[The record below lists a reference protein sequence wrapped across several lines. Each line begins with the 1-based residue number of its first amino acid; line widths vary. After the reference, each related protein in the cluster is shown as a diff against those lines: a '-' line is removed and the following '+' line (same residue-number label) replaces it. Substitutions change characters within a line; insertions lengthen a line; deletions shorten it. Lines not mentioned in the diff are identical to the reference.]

1 MSCSFTGHNCVNAAG
16 QKIAG
21 RVSQMQIRRKTEKPM
36 VIHTKERTRLH
47 ARGKQETRIKGRNV
61 LTVTRHPGAA
71 RNTAAQAAYGRQCAE
86 NLLSTKQKRNMGYRR
101 PGSGGRAG
109 YHYASQKPPCN
120 SYPGSGGRSSHNYA
134 PRKPVR
140 KKGAST
146 LQMAGTAGAKTASDQ
161 VEEGDEFYDAC
172 MTADFLTKPVKG
184 TAQSVKCAGQRIK
197 KTGQSDMASGKKHAS
212 DLHAENIKNI
222 RQAERFA
229 SGMARKADPV
239 VKNMDA
245 AQSLSVSGIYKR
257 DAGGIFLSSAGEG
270 TGVLFPDKTAYGAQ
284 AASEKPAWEN
294 MQGMAGEGSGRTAKK
309 KAQKNARRTAHKA
322 VKEIPK
328 KTVKKASEETAKK
341 VAKET
346 VKQTIKVA
354 ASAAGTAA
362 GTAAAGAGGLLTGI
376 AAGEA
381 AGIKLDRHGMKV
393 STKRRMIQLYVA
405 KLKQDEN
412 HDSIAKAV
420 RDIVLMRFFTAAK
433 YVTKYT
439 ALSFAAVFLMMA
451 FLTVPVI
458 STLAVIYNSP
468 LAVLFPSISSA
479 ETVQEV
485 LSGYMAEFNRDIEN
499 EMGSTTGYDRAEKV
513 YAGYNGNG
521 VPDNFCDILAVYMVK
536 YGNGDT
542 AADMTGKAKQNLKKV
557 FDDMCSCSTSS
568 GTETE
573 QGENGNDVDYRVKYV
588 NVTLKTYHDMISIY
602 CFDPEEQAMLDELM
616 KPEYMSSPVYQDTG
630 GGQELDPERYQAVL
644 DAVSDAN
651 GKRVLEFALSKVG
664 YPYSQAL
671 RDDGEHFD
679 CSSLAYYA
687 WRHAGVSIAYQGSTA
702 AAYEGKLCYEN
713 DWLVHYGNMQPG
725 DLIFY
730 SYERNGRFMNI
741 SHVAIYAGD
750 GMVVEAANKRLG
762 VVYRPIQGK
771 SSIVMIGRPR

>member
-1 MSCSFTGHNCVNAAG
+1 MGVL
-16 QKIAG
+16 Q
-21 RVSQMQIRRKTEKPM
+21 VRRKTEKPI
-36 VIHTKERTRLH
+36 VIHTKERTTIH
-47 ARGKQETRIKGRNV
+47 ARGKQEIRVKGRNV
-61 LTVTRHPGAA
+61 LTVTRYPGAV
-71 RNTAAQAAYGRQCAE
+71 RNTAAQNLYGRQRAE
-86 NLLSTKQKRNMGYRR
+86 TILSTKQKRSMGHCR
-101 PGSGGRAG
+101 PGSGGRTG
-109 YHYASQKPPCN
+109 YHYASQKPPYT
-120 SYPGSGGRSSHNYA
+120 SYPGGRGRGSHNYIS
-134 PRKPVR
+134 RKPVR

-146 LQMAGTAGAKTASDQ
+146 LQMAGTAGAKTALDQ
-161 VEEGDEFYDAC
+161 VEGGDELYNAC
-172 MTADFLTKPVKG
+172 MTADFLAKPVKG
-184 TAQSVKCAGQRIK
+184 TAQSVKRAGQRIK
-197 KTGQSDMASGKKHAS
+197 KHGQSDMALRKKHAS
-212 DLHAENIKNI
+212 DLQAENIKNI
-222 RQAERFA
+222 RQVERFA
-229 SGMARKADPV
+229 PGVAHKAKHPSV

-245 AQSLSVSGIYKR
+245 AQNFSVSGIHKR
-257 DAGGIFLSSAGEG
+257 DAGGIFLSGAGEG
-270 TGVLFPDKTAYGAQ
+270 TGVLYPDKTAYGAQ
-284 AASEKPAWEN
+284 AVSEKTVWEN

-309 KAQKNARRTAHKA
+309 KAQKNARSTAHKA

-341 VAKET
+341 VTKEA
-346 VKQTIKVA
+346 VKQTMKIT

-362 GTAAAGAGGLLTGI
+362 GTAATGAGGLLTGI

-381 AGIKLDRHGMKV
+381 AGIKLDRHDMKV
-393 STKRRMIQLYVA
+393 STKKRMIQLCVA
-405 KLKQDEN
+405 KLKQDES

-420 RDIVLMRFFTAAK
+420 RDIVLMRFSLAAK

-439 ALSFAAVFLMMA
+439 ALSLAMVFLMVA

-458 STLAVIYNSP
+458 SSLAVIYNSP

-479 ETVQEV
+479 ESVQEV
-485 LSGYMAEFNRDIEN
+485 LSGYIAEFNGDIEN
-499 EMGSTTGYDRAEKV
+499 EMGSTGGYDRAEKV
-513 YAGYNGNG
+513 YAGYDGSG

-542 AADMTGKAKQNLKKV
+542 ATDMTGRAKQNLKKV
-557 FDDMCSCSTSS
+557 FDDMCSYGTSS

-573 QGENGNDVDYRVKYV
+573 QDENGNDVDYRVKYV
-588 NVTLKTYHDMISIY
+588 DITLKTYQDMVSVY
-602 CFDPEEQAMLDELM
+602 GFDAEEQAMLDELM
-616 KPEYMSSPVYQDTG
+616 KPEYLASPAYQDTG
-630 GGQELDPERYQAVL
+630 GGQELNPERYRAVL

-671 RDDGEHFD
+671 RNDGEHFD

-687 WRHAGVSIAYQGSTA
+687 WRHAGVSISYQGSTT
-702 AAYEGKLCYEN
+702 AAYEGKLCYDN
-713 DWLVHYGNMQPG
+713 DWLVHYSDMQPG

-741 SHVAIYAGD
+741 SHVAVYAGD

>member
-47 ARGKQETRIKGRNV
+47 ARGKQEIRIKGRNV
-61 LTVTRHPGAA
+61 LTVTLHPGVT
-71 RNTAAQAAYGRQCAE
+71 RNTAAQAAYDRQ
-86 NLLSTKQKRNMGYRR
+86 
-101 PGSGGRAG
+101 
-109 YHYASQKPPCN
+109 
-120 SYPGSGGRSSHNYA
+120 
-134 PRKPVR
+134 
-140 KKGAST
+140 
-146 LQMAGTAGAKTASDQ
+146 
-161 VEEGDEFYDAC
+161 
-172 MTADFLTKPVKG
+172 
-184 TAQSVKCAGQRIK
+184 CAGQRIK
-197 KTGQSDMASGKKHAS
+197 KHGQSGMVSGKKHAR
-212 DLHAENIKNI
+212 DLQAENVKNI
-222 RQAERFA
+222 QQAEGFA
-229 SGMARKADPV
+229 SGMAHKANHPAV

-245 AQSLSVSGIYKR
+245 AQSLSMSGIHKR
-257 DAGGIFLSSAGEG
+257 DVGNIFLSSAG
-270 TGVLFPDKTAYGAQ
+270 TGVLLPDKTAYGAQ

-294 MQGMAGEGSGRTAKK
+294 MHGMAGEGSGRTAKK

-393 STKRRMIQLYVA
+393 STKKRMIQLYVA

-420 RDIVLMRFFTAAK
+420 RDIVMMRFFTAAR

-439 ALSFAAVFLMMA
+439 ALSLAAVFLMVA

-573 QGENGNDVDYRVKYV
+573 QDENGNDVDYRVKCV

-602 CFDPEEQAMLDELM
+602 GFDPEEQAMLDELM

-630 GGQELDPERYQAVL
+630 GGQELDPEKYQAVL

-687 WRHAGVSIAYQGSTA
+687 WRHAGVSISYQGSTA

-730 SYERNGRFMNI
+730 SYEKNGRFMNI

-771 SSIVMIGRPR
+771 SSIVMVGRPR

>member
-1 MSCSFTGHNCVNAAG
+1 
-16 QKIAG
+16 
-21 RVSQMQIRRKTEKPM
+21 M
-36 VIHTKERTRLH
+36 VIHTKERTRIH
-47 ARGKQETRIKGRNV
+47 ARGKQEARIKGRNV
-61 LTVTRHPGAA
+61 LTVTRHPGVSRNAA
-71 RNTAAQAAYGRQCAE
+71 MQAAYGRQRGKT
-86 NLLSTKQKRNMGYRR
+86 LLSGKQKWNTGYRQ
-101 PGSGGRAG
+101 PGSRGRTG
-109 YHYASQKPPCN
+109 YKCIPQKSPYTG
-120 SYPGSGGRSSHNYA
+120 YPGSGVHSRHSYV

-140 KKGAST
+140 KKGAGT
-146 LQMAGTAGAKTASDQ
+146 LHMAGTAGVKAVLDQ
-161 VEEGDEFYDAC
+161 TKGGDELYDAFR
-172 MTADFLTKPVKG
+172 TADFLAKPVKG
-184 TAQSVKCAGQRIK
+184 ITQPAKRAGQRIK
-197 KTGQSDMASGKKHAS
+197 QTSRSGMVSENTYTGGLQ
-212 DLHAENIKNI
+212 AENIKNI
-222 RQAERFA
+222 RQIEKFAPEAAHRIRRPAAE
-229 SGMARKADPV
+229 
-239 VKNMDA
+239 KNMNTARNPA
-245 AQSLSVSGIYKR
+245 ASIHKR
-257 DAGGIFLSSAGEG
+257 DEGDIFLHSAGKG
-270 TGVLFPDKTAYGAQ
+270 TGVLLRAQ
-284 AASEKPAWEN
+284 TASEKPAWEN
-294 MQGMAGEGSGRTAKK
+294 MQETAREVSGRTAEESAAGAAKK

-322 VKEIPK
+322 VKELPK

-341 VAKET
+341 VTKEAA
-346 VKQTIKVA
+346 KQTIKVT

-362 GTAAAGAGGLLTGI
+362 GTAATGAGGLLTGI

-381 AGIKLDRHGMKV
+381 AGIKLDRHDMKV
-393 STKRRMIQLYVA
+393 STKKRMIQLCVA

-412 HDSIAKAV
+412 HDSIAKAA

-439 ALSFAAVFLMMA
+439 ALSLAVVFLMTA

-499 EMGSTTGYDRAEKV
+499 EMGNTIGYDRAEKV
-513 YAGYNGNG
+513 YAGYDGSG

-542 AADMTGKAKQNLKKV
+542 ATDMTDRAKQNLKKV
-557 FDDMCSCSTSS
+557 FDDMCSYGTSS
-568 GTETE
+568 GTEME
-573 QGENGNDVDYRVKYV
+573 QDENGNDVEYRVKYV
-588 NVTLKTYHDMISIY
+588 DVTLKTYHDMVSIY
-602 CFDPEEQAMLDELM
+602 GFDVEEQAMLDELM
-616 KPEYMSSPVYQDTG
+616 KPEYMGSPVYQDTG
-630 GGQELDPERYQAVL
+630 GGQELDTERYQAVL

-687 WRHAGVSIAYQGSTA
+687 WRHAGVSISYQGSTT
-702 AAYEGKLCYEN
+702 AAYEGKLCYDN
-713 DWLVHYGNMQPG
+713 DWLVHYGDMQPG

>member
-1 MSCSFTGHNCVNAAG
+1 
-16 QKIAG
+16 
-21 RVSQMQIRRKTEKPM
+21 
-36 VIHTKERTRLH
+36 
-47 ARGKQETRIKGRNV
+47 
-61 LTVTRHPGAA
+61 
-71 RNTAAQAAYGRQCAE
+71 
-86 NLLSTKQKRNMGYRR
+86 
-101 PGSGGRAG
+101 
-109 YHYASQKPPCN
+109 
-120 SYPGSGGRSSHNYA
+120 
-134 PRKPVR
+134 
-140 KKGAST
+140 
-146 LQMAGTAGAKTASDQ
+146 MAGTAGVKAVLDQ
-161 VEEGDEFYDAC
+161 TEGGDELYDAFR
-172 MTADFLTKPVKG
+172 TADFLAKPVKG
-184 TAQSVKCAGQRIK
+184 IIQPVKHAGQRIK
-197 KTGQSDMASGKKHAS
+197 KTSRSGMVS
-212 DLHAENIKNI
+212 ENTYTGGLQAENIKNI
-222 RQAERFA
+222 RQIEKFA
-229 SGMARKADPV
+229 LEATHRIRHPAA
-239 VKNMDA
+239 VKNMNA
-245 AQSLSVSGIYKR
+245 ARNPAAASIHKR
-257 DAGGIFLSSAGEG
+257 DDGDIFLQSAGKG
-270 TGVLFPDKTAYGAQ
+270 TGVLLRAQ
-284 AASEKPAWEN
+284 TASEKPAWEN
-294 MQGMAGEGSGRTAKK
+294 MQETAGEVSSRTAKESAARAAKK
-309 KAQKNARRTAHKA
+309 KAQKNARRTTHKA

-341 VAKET
+341 VTKET
-346 VKQTIKVA
+346 IKQTIKIT

-362 GTAAAGAGGLLTGI
+362 GTAATGAGGILTGI

-381 AGIKLDRHGMKV
+381 AGIKLDRHDMKV
-393 STKRRMIQLYVA
+393 STKKRMIQLCVA

-412 HDSIAKAV
+412 HGSIAKAV

-433 YVTKYT
+433 YAAKYT
-439 ALSFAAVFLMMA
+439 ALSLAAAFLMVV

-458 STLAVIYNSP
+458 SMLAVIYNSP

-499 EMGSTTGYDRAEKV
+499 EMGSTNGYDRAEKV
-513 YAGYNGNG
+513 YVGYNGSG

-542 AADMTGKAKQNLKKV
+542 ATDMTGKAKQNLKKV
-557 FDDMCSCSTSS
+557 FDDMCSYSTSS
-568 GTETE
+568 STETE
-573 QGENGNDVDYRVKYV
+573 QDENGNDVNYKVKYV
-588 NVTLKTYHDMISIY
+588 NVILRTYQDMISIY
-602 CFDPEEQAMLDELM
+602 GFDAEEQSMLDELM
-616 KPEYMSSPVYQDTG
+616 KPEYMGSPVYQDAG
-630 GGQELDPERYQAVL
+630 GGQELDPGRYRAVL

-687 WRHAGVSIAYQGSTA
+687 WRHAGVSISCEGSTT
-702 AAYEGKLCYEN
+702 AAYEGKLCYIN
-713 DWLVHYGNMQPG
+713 GWLVHYGDMQPG

>member
-1 MSCSFTGHNCVNAAG
+1 M
-16 QKIAG
+16 
-21 RVSQMQIRRKTEKPM
+21 SQMQIRRKTEKPM

-47 ARGKQETRIKGRNV
+47 ARGKQEIRIKGRNV

-86 NLLSTKQKRNMGYRR
+86 NLLSTKQKRNMGHRQ
-101 PGSGGRAG
+101 PGSGGWAG
-109 YHYASQKPPCN
+109 YHYASQKTP
-120 SYPGSGGRSSHNYA
+120 YTVYLGSGGRSSHNYA
-134 PRKPVR
+134 PRKPLR

-161 VEEGDEFYDAC
+161 VEGGDELYDAC

-184 TAQSVKCAGQRIK
+184 TAQSVKRAGQRIK
-197 KTGQSDMASGKKHAS
+197 KTGQSDMASGKKCAS
-212 DLHAENIKNI
+212 DLQAENVKNI
-222 RQAERFA
+222 RHAERSA
-229 SGMARKADPV
+229 PRMAHKADHPAV

-245 AQSLSVSGIYKR
+245 AQSLSMSGIHKR
-257 DAGGIFLSSAGEG
+257 DAGNIFLSSAG
-270 TGVLFPDKTAYGAQ
+270 TGVLLPDKTAYGAQ

-294 MQGMAGEGSGRTAKK
+294 MQGMAGEGFGRTAKK

-328 KTVKKASEETAKK
+328 RTVKKASEETAKK

-362 GTAAAGAGGLLTGI
+362 GTAAAGAGGFLTGI
-376 AAGEA
+376 VTGEA

-393 STKRRMIQLYVA
+393 STKKRMIQLYVA

-439 ALSFAAVFLMMA
+439 VLSFAAVFLMVA

-485 LSGYMAEFNRDIEN
+485 LSGYAAEFNRNIEN
-499 EMGSTTGYDRAEKV
+499 EMGNTSGYDRVQKI
-513 YAGYNGNG
+513 YAGYDDSNG

-542 AADMTGKAKQNLKKV
+542 ATDMTDKAKQNLKKV

-573 QGENGNDVDYRVKYV
+573 QDENGNDVDYRVKYV

-687 WRHAGVSIAYQGSTA
+687 WRHAGVSISYQGSTA